1 MSSSQPIRPKNF
13 KERVFLKRLRVQID
27 GNALVEH
34 GITQVKGIGRRFAQA
49 VIKTAKISPK
59 KRIGILSEKEFKL
72 IEDIILDPVKHGI
85 PVWMCNRKKDLRTG
99 EDRHIFGNE
108 LEITTKRDIDR
119 MKRIKSYKGIRHQL
133 GLKVRGQRT
142 KSTGRH
148 GLVIG
153 VIRKKLKKQKKKKE

>member
-72 IEDIILDPVKHGI
+72 I
-85 PVWMCNRKKDLRTG
+85 
-99 EDRHIFGNE
+99 
-108 LEITTKRDIDR
+108 
-119 MKRIKSYKGIRHQL
+119 
-133 GLKVRGQRT
+133 
-142 KSTGRH
+142 
-148 GLVIG
+148 
-153 VIRKKLKKQKKKKE
+153 